1 MRKKGD
7 VNQPMETSR
16 SVSSVKPVTTY
27 MNLLKWARDEDIK
40 KEDLALAC
48 QIFLLI
54 HEDNLKKIHS

>member
-1 MRKKGD
+1 
-7 VNQPMETSR
+7 MEKIEKLKSPAIT
-16 SVSSVKPVTTY
+16 PVVTY
-27 MNLLKWARDEDIK
+27 MDLLKWARDEDIN